1 MHALEFYQYAALFL
15 AALVAGFVDA
25 IAGGGG
31 IITIPALMAVGL
43 PPHLVLGTNKLQ
55 ACFGS
60 AMATWR
66 YAGQGLMEVRKM
78 GLVIACTAVGAAVG
92 TLTIQHISQEIL
104 RHIMVVL
111 LLVLFVYTCLARDF
125 GGAHKPHRIPPH
137 VFAVLF
143 GLLLGFYDGFFGP
156 GTGTFWTVA
165 FVLLQGLDLRR
176 ATGHT
181 KVVNFTSN
189 IVALVFFLVAGQVLL
204 LVGLIMG
211 AGQAIGAYIGAHLVL
226 HRGIRFI
233 RVFFLCVVALTLAR
247 LLYTT
252 YLR

>member
-1 MHALEFYQYAALFL
+1 MHTLEFYQYVALFL

-78 GLVIACTAVGAAVG
+78 GLVIVCTAVGAAMG
-92 TLTIQHISQEIL
+92 TFTIQHISQEIL
-104 RHIMVVL
+104 RHIMVIL
-111 LLVLFVYTCLARDF
+111 LLGLFVYTCLARDF
-125 GGAHKPHRIPPH
+125 GGTHKPHRIPPH

-181 KVVNFTSN
+181 KVVNFASN
-189 IVALVFFLVAGQVLL
+189 LVALLFFLAAGQVLW
-204 LVGLIMG
+204 LVGLLMG
-211 AGQAIGAYIGAHLVL
+211 AGQALGAFIGAHLVL
-226 HRGIRFI
+226 NRGIRFI

>member
-1 MHALEFYQYAALFL
+1 MLGLELHHFAALFL

-43 PPHLVLGTNKLQ
+43 PPHLVLGTNKCQ

-66 YAGQGLMEVRKM
+66 YAGSGLMEVRKM
-78 GLVIACTAVGAAVG
+78 GLIIVWTAIGAAVG
-92 TLTIQHISQEIL
+92 TITIQHISQEIL
-104 RHIMVVL
+104 RHVMVVL
-111 LLVLFVYTCLARDF
+111 LFILFVYSCLVRDF
-125 GGAHKPHRIPPH
+125 GREHRPHRMPH
-137 VFAVLF
+137 AVFAVLF

-156 GTGTFWTVA
+156 GTGTFWTIA
-165 FVLLQGLDLRR
+165 FVMLMGLDLRR

-181 KVVNFTSN
+181 KVVNLTSN
-189 IVALVFFLVAGQVLL
+189 IVSLIFFLAAGQVVV

-211 AGQAIGAYIGAHLVL
+211 VGQAIGAHIGSHMVL
-226 HRGIRFI
+226 KRGIRFI
-233 RVFFLCVVALTLAR
+233 RACFLCVVALTLCR
-247 LLYTT
+247 LIYTT